1 VTPKKRTAS
10 GLVPVYL
17 ERTERRTFAVTVDW
31 PGWARAGRTPEAAL
45 DALAEY
51 LPRYLTVVRAAGQ
64 RPPGDGP
71 DGPAFSVVETVPG
84 NATTTFGAPGVVP
97 ALDAAR
103 WSADAAERQVAL
115 VAACWTYLDEVAAA
129 APAELTKGPRG
140 GGRDRDTIV
149 RHVQDAEV
157 AYARKIGLRV
167 PAPGDP
173 AQTAA
178 FRADL
183 LATLRGSALPDVP
196 WVPDT
201 ARAKGWPAAYAARR
215 IGWHVLDHAWEI
227 EDKSDPPG

>member
-1 VTPKKRTAS
+1 MAPTKQAETQPVR
-10 GLVPVYL
+10 VYL
-17 ERTERRTFAVTVDW
+17 EQTERRTFAVAVDW

-51 LPRYLTVVRAAGQ
+51 LPRYLAVVRAAG
-64 RPPGDGP
+64 RRIPGTGSGGP
-71 DGPAFSVVETVPG
+71 EFSVVERVPG

-103 WSADAAERQVAL
+103 WSAETADQQAAL
-115 VAACWTYLDEVAAA
+115 VAACWQHLDAVAAT
-129 APAELTKGPRG
+129 APAQLRKGPRG

-149 RHVQDAEV
+149 RHVLDAEV

-173 AQTAA
+173 AQQDA

-183 LATLRGSALPDVP
+183 LTTLHRSALPDTP

-201 ARAKGWPAAYAARR
+201 ARAKGWPAAYASRR
-215 IGWHVLDHAWEI
+215 IGWHALDHAWEI
-227 EDKSDPPG
+227 QDRSDPPG